1 MKKMLLS
8 AAFLAAMT
16 SVSAQKLTYVPYAD
30 NGYLMGTYISSDGR
44 YIAGGDAGGQGFIYD
59 TQNGQIKYFVSP
71 ENGDETKDASTEVRA
86 VNPDGTGVGYV
97 GDKLCKFDF
106 NTGEYTD
113 LGVNEPALAN
123 TMSTDGSVIG
133 GYAWDESTYM
143 QHPIY
148 LKDGVKYDLPMPTST
163 WLGYEANGFGLTG
176 ANADGSM
183 FLGYVQDDFAAYP
196 ICVWVLNQDG
206 KTYSVIPVSKRFYDS
221 SIELKGPQPMDY
233 FNGAFMSANG
243 RWVALSVHN
252 KDNTEQ
258 SYTLARYDVLNDALE
273 YISCPEATQTLAY
286 YATAISDD
294 GTMIGYINDETSNAR
309 TGVICLAGDTVAHR
323 LSEAFPMFP
332 NWPSSM
338 SMSSTRRA
346 ASRPTAATSP
356 VSAMSISTMRTSAS
370 VPIGSTPRRPTP
382 SIRSLRLLPPRRWSA
397 PMASMARPS
406 ALPLPRACASTSLP
420 MARSR
425 RWW

>member
-143 QHPIY
+143 QHH
-148 LKDGVKYDLPMPTST
+148 DLP
-163 WLGYEANGFGLTG
+163 E
-176 ANADGSM
+176 
-183 FLGYVQDDFAAYP
+183 
-196 ICVWVLNQDG
+196 
-206 KTYSVIPVSKRFYDS
+206 
-221 SIELKGPQPMDY
+221 
-233 FNGAFMSANG
+233 G
-243 RWVALSVHN
+243 RREV
-252 KDNTEQ
+252 
-258 SYTLARYDVLNDALE
+258 
-273 YISCPEATQTLAY
+273 
-286 YATAISDD
+286 
-294 GTMIGYINDETSNAR
+294 
-309 TGVICLAGDTVAHR
+309 
-323 LSEAFPMFP
+323 
-332 NWPSSM
+332 
-338 SMSSTRRA
+338 
-346 ASRPTAATSP
+346 
-356 VSAMSISTMRTSAS
+356 
-370 VPIGSTPRRPTP
+370 
-382 SIRSLRLLPPRRWSA
+382 
-397 PMASMARPS
+397 
-406 ALPLPRACASTSLP
+406 
-420 MARSR
+420 
-425 RWW
+425 

>member
-1 MKKMLLS
+1 MFHVGKKGEIFGKYIESKSCVLWIRKSNQVVSIFLKIKTYEENVIVCGLPSCHDFRVRTEVDVCTLCRQRLL
-8 AAFLAAMT
+8 
-16 SVSAQKLTYVPYAD
+16 
-30 NGYLMGTYISSDGR
+30 DGHLHLQR
-44 YIAGGDAGGQGFIYD
+44 RSLHRWWRRRGQGFIYD

-133 GYAWDESTYM
+133 GFAWDGNTYI

-148 LKDGVKYDLPMPTST
+148 LKDGVKHELPMPTST

-221 SIELKGPQPMDY
+221 SIELSGPQPMDY

-252 KDNTEQ
+252 KNNTEQ
-258 SYTLARYDVLNDALE
+258 SYTLARYDVHNDALE

-294 GTMIGYINDETSNAR
+294 GTVIGYINDEKSNAR

-323 LSEAFPMFP
+323 LSEAFPQ
-332 NWPSSM
+332 
-338 SMSSTRRA
+338 
-346 ASRPTAATSP
+346 
-356 VSAMSISTMRTSAS
+356 
-370 VPIGSTPRRPTP
+370 VPELAQLDVNELNTPCCIT
-382 SIRSLRLLPPRRWSA
+382 
-397 PMASMARPS
+397 
-406 ALPLPRACASTSLP
+406 
-420 MARSR
+420 
-425 RWW
+425 

>member
-133 GYAWDESTYM
+133 GFAWDESTYI

-221 SIELKGPQPMDY
+221 SIELSGPQPMDY

-258 SYTLARYDVLNDALE
+258 VLHARPLRRPQRRPGVHLLPRGYADAGLLRHRHLRRRYDDRLH
-273 YISCPEATQTLAY
+273 QRR
-286 YATAISDD
+286 
-294 GTMIGYINDETSNAR
+294 DEQRPHGCDLPRWRHRGPSSLRGLPPGSR
-309 TGVICLAGDTVAHR
+309 TG
-323 LSEAFPMFP
+323 P
-332 NWPSSM
+332 
-338 SMSSTRRA
+338 
-346 ASRPTAATSP
+346 
-356 VSAMSISTMRTSAS
+356 
-370 VPIGSTPRRPTP
+370 
-382 SIRSLRLLPPRRWSA
+382 
-397 PMASMARPS
+397 AR
-406 ALPLPRACASTSLP
+406 CQ
-420 MARSR
+420 
-425 RWW
+425 